1 MNKTPTENSITIERI
16 NALTDT
22 LIYKA
27 SRVPDTTT
35 TLCVAILPN
44 GFTVSTGM
52 SACVDP
58 ANFDEVKGVKY
69 AMEDAKKKAIDKLWE
84 LEGYVLAHK
93 LAGKI

>member
-1 MNKTPTENSITIERI
+1 MTTPNENRITPERI
-16 NALTDT
+16 DALANS

-35 TLCVAILPN
+35 TLCVAMLPN
-44 GFTVSTGM
+44 GFVVSTGM

-69 AMEDAKKKAIDKLWE
+69 AMEDAQKKAIDKLWE
-84 LEGYVLAHK
+84 LEGYVLARK
-93 LAGKI
+93 LAGEI